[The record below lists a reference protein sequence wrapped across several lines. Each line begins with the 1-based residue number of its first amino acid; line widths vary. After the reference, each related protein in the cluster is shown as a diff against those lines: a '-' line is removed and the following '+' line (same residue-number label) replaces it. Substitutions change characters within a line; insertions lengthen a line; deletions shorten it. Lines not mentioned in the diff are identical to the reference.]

1 MSVAG
6 SAPFPYLA
14 GLTVPLSGAI
24 GLTAVLTS
32 AYRGSDDWLIWSCA
46 AVALAAASGAA
57 FVHGLRRWTELAGLG
72 GVPAQVV
79 AWPLALLYA
88 VSGVVLIV
96 VLRGDLVGAWRALVL
111 IVLAALG
118 LAPGAATIVGVGHV
132 ARIRADAAHASL
144 GLQLGTLIAAGR
156 ILQSLLTVMGG
167 IVALLVIAEATSQRM
182 TEQTSIETTLVFG
195 ASSSA
200 LVAIVYAPVAAKLR
214 QRGRELVDLCHPLG
228 TLAPDE
234 LAEALDKRSRLETS
248 LGVDRTAF
256 SDIQTNLVVVGPLLA
271 GAASVFLSR

>member
-14 GLTVPLSGAI
+14 VLTVPLSGAI
-24 GLTAVLTS
+24 GLTVVLTS

-57 FVHGLRRWTELAGLG
+57 FVHGLRRWAELAGFG
-72 GVPAQVV
+72 GVPVQVV
-79 AWPLALLYA
+79 AWPLALLYG

-96 VLRGDLVGAWRALVL
+96 VLRGDLFGAWRALVL

-132 ARIRADAAHASL
+132 ARIRADTARASP
-144 GLQLGTLIAAGR
+144 GLQLATLIAAGR
-156 ILQSLLTVMGG
+156 LLQSLLTVMGG

-195 ASSSA
+195 AGTSA

-234 LAEALDKRSRLETS
+234 LAEALDKRSRLETP

>member
-1 MSVAG
+1 M
-6 SAPFPYLA
+6 
-14 GLTVPLSGAI
+14 
-24 GLTAVLTS
+24 
-32 AYRGSDDWLIWSCA
+32 
-46 AVALAAASGAA
+46 
-57 FVHGLRRWTELAGLG
+57 
-72 GVPAQVV
+72 QVV
-79 AWPLALLYA
+79 AWRLALLYA
-88 VSGVVLIV
+88 VSGMVLIV

-111 IVLAALG
+111 IVLAVLG

-132 ARIRADAAHASL
+132 ARIRADTAHASP

-156 ILQSLLTVMGG
+156 LLQSLLTVMGG

-195 ASSSA
+195 ASNSA
-200 LVAIVYAPVAAKLR
+200 LVAIVYTPVAAKLR

>member
-6 SAPFPYLA
+6 STPFPYLA

-24 GLTAVLTS
+24 GLTVVLTS

-72 GVPAQVV
+72 GVPVQVV
-79 AWPLALLYA
+79 AWRLALLYA
-88 VSGVVLIV
+88 VSGMVLIV

-111 IVLAALG
+111 IVLAVLG

-132 ARIRADAAHASL
+132 ARIRADTAHASP

-156 ILQSLLTVMGG
+156 LLQSLLTVMGG

-195 ASSSA
+195 ASNSA
-200 LVAIVYAPVAAKLR
+200 LVAIVYTPVAAKLR